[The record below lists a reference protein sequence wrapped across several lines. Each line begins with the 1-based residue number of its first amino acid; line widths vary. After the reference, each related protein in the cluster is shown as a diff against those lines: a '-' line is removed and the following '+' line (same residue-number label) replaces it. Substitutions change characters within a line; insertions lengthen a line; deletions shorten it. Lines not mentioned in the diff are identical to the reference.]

1 MFAQGDSRALKFSAE
16 TKFIAVIPGEGRA
29 LMLAAA
35 AAKGTGGRE
44 RAGEATAGQTGTGVS
59 LDSFTRQQ
67 FGSNFAMQLLSFET
81 NV

>member
-1 MFAQGDSRALKFSAE
+1 
-16 TKFIAVIPGEGRA
+16 
-29 LMLAAA
+29 MLAAA